1 MKRHWLFAVFLCL
14 ALIPAANA
22 SLLTGV
28 LSFDIFIPSGGNGPG
43 INAFDIFD
51 FTGPVYGPV
60 AGSAYAANSLTLD
73 NVVLTAFFL
82 GGASQTFELGDIGP
96 GELLDSDGNP
106 VVQFSSSSQFTSA
119 TLTATLSQTTF
130 ALSDGSTFN
139 ASPSISVELTASVG
153 GLLVAGVDFAPIYAE
168 AGRAATPEP
177 GTLILLPLGLLAVAA
192 LKRR

>member
-1 MKRHWLFAVFLCL
+1 M
-14 ALIPAANA
+14 
-22 SLLTGV
+22 
-28 LSFDIFIPSGGNGPG
+28 
-43 INAFDIFD
+43 
-51 FTGPVYGPV
+51 
-60 AGSAYAANSLTLD
+60 
-73 NVVLTAFFL
+73 LTAFFL
-82 GGASQTFELGDIGP
+82 GGASQTFELGNIGP

-168 AGRAATPEP
+168 ARSRAATPEP